1 MHRRPAADLKSE
13 IRNQKSDCDWN
24 EPVCPGRYCSC
35 THSPNYVCSPHW
47 RGMPCPAHRYDTLL
61 SACIYI
67 GAIEPSARVPDTNL
81 SLPYTPSRSAS
92 LPLRSSHTLAYIFTV
107 RGCAACAST
116 TIHIAHRHHVA
127 LSGRQLPSHS
137 VVAPLTRTVSA
148 GVMRTVVAW
157 WHASPIHVARHT
169 LPSWQC
175 HKSCHTMPVGT

>member
-1 MHRRPAADLKSE
+1 
-13 IRNQKSDCDWN
+13 
-24 EPVCPGRYCSC
+24 
-35 THSPNYVCSPHW
+35 
-47 RGMPCPAHRYDTLL
+47 MPCPAHRYDTLL

-137 VVAPLTRTVSA
+137 VVAPLTRTSA

-157 WHASPIHVARHT
+157 WHASPIHVARHA
-169 LPSWQC
+169 LPSWQEHIDTTIAC
-175 HKSCHTMPVGT
+175 PIEPDSCHYLRNGLADVGRVTGEVIRYGQPEPMRL